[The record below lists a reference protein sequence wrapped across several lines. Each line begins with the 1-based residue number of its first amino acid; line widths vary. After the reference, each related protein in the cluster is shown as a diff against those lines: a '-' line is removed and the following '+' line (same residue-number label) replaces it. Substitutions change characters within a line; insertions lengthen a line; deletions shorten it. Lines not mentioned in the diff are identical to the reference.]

1 MTGNN
6 FISVIIPTRNRSSLL
21 EKVLK
26 SLLSQ
31 TLRPDQFEVIVIDN
45 GSTDRTK
52 SVVEQFREHLP
63 NLRYFFEP
71 TPGLHVGRH
80 RGLMEAQGEV
90 LVYADDD
97 IEAFPT
103 WLASIQAAFAD
114 PTVVMVGGNNLP
126 LFLTPPPDWLKQLW
140 QDSQNRQVR
149 SLPWLS
155 ILEVQGDIQECS
167 PYQIWGCNFSI
178 RKQVL
183 LAAKGFHPDGMPKE
197 LIRFRG
203 DGETHVSQFVAES
216 GMKALFHPGAS
227 VYHKVTPERMTYDY
241 FRQRGFNQ
249 GVSDS
254 YTQLRAASAPAT
266 SQSLSAYR
274 AIGSALAKLRSLGS
288 RIKRRGNRP
297 LALTEFRAGYREG
310 FAYHQGAYRTD
321 PEVRE
326 WVHRATYY

>member
-1 MTGNN
+1 MTGNH

-21 EKVLK
+21 EKALK

-31 TLRPDQFEVIVIDN
+31 TLSSDEFEVIVVDN
-45 GSTDRTK
+45 GSTDTTS
-52 SVVEQFREHLP
+52 SVVESFFSLLP
-63 NLRYFFEP
+63 LRYFFDP

-80 RGLMEAQGEV
+80 RGLAEAQGEI

-97 IEAFPT
+97 IEALPT
-103 WLASIQAAFAD
+103 WLSSIQEAFTD
-114 PTVVMVGGNNLP
+114 RTVAMVGGNNFP
-126 LFLTPPPDWLKQLW
+126 LFLAPPPDWLKQLW
-140 QDSQNRQVR
+140 QNSHDRQIR

-155 ILEVQGDIQECS
+155 ILEVQGGIQEWS

-178 RKQVL
+178 RKSVL
-183 LAAKGFHPDGMPKE
+183 LEAQGFHPDGMPKD

-203 DGETHVSQFVAES
+203 DGESHVSRFVVES

-254 YTQLRAASAPAT
+254 YTQLRAKSISTLPRP
-266 SQSLSAYR
+266 LSAYR
-274 AIGSALAKLRSLGS
+274 IMRSVWSKLRSLGL
-288 RIKRRGNRP
+288 RIRKRDDIP
-297 LALTEFRAGYREG
+297 QALVEYKAGYREG
-310 FAYHQGAYRTD
+310 FAYHQDTYRTD